1 MYLQT
6 VTATNTK
13 TVLDDG
19 IEHDAMFFSY
29 ANNGHAL
36 TAVRYN
42 VKDAKEK
49 ADPGTYKPAL
59 VKVRTDSSGNVTELE
74 EVPKY
79 DYGYYHVF

>member
-1 MYLQT
+1 MDIACQ
-6 VTATNTK
+6 VE
-13 TVLDDG
+13 
-19 IEHDAMFFSY
+19 I
-29 ANNGHAL
+29 
-36 TAVRYN
+36 
-42 VKDAKEK
+42 DAKEK